1 MIFSKSS
8 RKRKKKESSN
18 SDLLDFDLFY
28 QLSYMSA
35 ISSAGIQRSQI
46 FERAAA
52 LPCASA
58 QYFRK
63 VRTLAKNLNYDYAE
77 ACRVVGESAKSE
89 TVRSLLLRLS
99 GSLSS
104 GESEDTF
111 LAREAKVQADI
122 YTNTYER
129 DLESLKSW
137 TDAYIALIISVVLIV
152 MVATISTMIYPVG
165 TTFVIGLTVLMIG
178 VSGMGC
184 WLLYRI
190 APHEVKVHG
199 LEITS
204 PEHRLTK
211 KLALWLLPLCAVSCA
226 LLFAQGMDM
235 GKILMAAGVIVFPIG
250 LLALSNDGKVDK
262 RDGEIGTFLR
272 ALGGIGSA
280 IGTTLT
286 EALSRLDIRS
296 IRSLAPN
303 IKPLQARLSLGL
315 SSTLCWKRFAAETG
329 SEVIRRSVDIF
340 WEAVSIGGEP
350 EEVGSRTSLYATSV
364 SHLRAKRKLT
374 SSTFKWLSLGIHA
387 AAVALLVFIVD
398 IVSSFS
404 DLVSK
409 LEIRNMDQTSAAAFG
424 GVFAF
429 DFSSIHTLQ
438 PVVMLVV
445 VILSVVDAV
454 APQVTEGGHS
464 LKFFYYLGAT
474 LFVSGLILVGVPPL
488 VDIIF
493 GNISSVTAMGGS

>member
-1 MIFSKSS
+1 
-8 RKRKKKESSN
+8 
-18 SDLLDFDLFY
+18 
-28 QLSYMSA
+28 
-35 ISSAGIQRSQI
+35 
-46 FERAAA
+46 
-52 LPCASA
+52 
-58 QYFRK
+58 
-63 VRTLAKNLNYDYAE
+63 
-77 ACRVVGESAKSE
+77 
-89 TVRSLLLRLS
+89 
-99 GSLSS
+99 
-104 GESEDTF
+104 
-111 LAREAKVQADI
+111 
-122 YTNTYER
+122 
-129 DLESLKSW
+129 
-137 TDAYIALIISVVLIV
+137 
-152 MVATISTMIYPVG
+152 
-165 TTFVIGLTVLMIG
+165 
-178 VSGMGC
+178 
-184 WLLYRI
+184 
-190 APHEVKVHG
+190 
-199 LEITS
+199 
-204 PEHRLTK
+204 
-211 KLALWLLPLCAVSCA
+211 
-226 LLFAQGMDM
+226 MDM
-235 GKILMAAGVIVFPIG
+235 GKILIAAGVIVFPIG

-280 IGTTLT
+280 IGTTIT

-303 IKPLQARLSLGL
+303 IKPLKARLALGL

-329 SEVIRRSVDIF
+329 SEMIRRSVDIF

-374 SSTFKWLSLGIHA
+374 SGTFKWLSLGIHA

-404 DLVSK
+404 DLVGT
-409 LEIRNMDQTSAAAFG
+409 LEIKNMDQASTAAFG

-445 VILSVVDAV
+445 VVLSVVDAV

-474 LFVSGLILVGVPPL
+474 LFLSGVIMVGVPPL

-493 GNISSVTAMGGS
+493 GNISNFTPMGG